1 VRDEAQTRQ
10 GAILDAYLFLACQ
23 QPAALKSRIERLN
36 WRQKIESCDCATP
49 VTSDRERGASQGHED
64 SNESRAYPESF
75 LLETHESSSVL
86 GVRGECS

>member
-23 QPAALKSRIERLN
+23 QPAALKSRIELAP
-36 WRQKIESCDCATP
+36 KDESCDCATL